1 MAAIIYKGMSTFNFV
16 TKGDSF
22 SLTNFELVKRDLL
35 NAIFT
40 KKGSVPRN
48 RNFGTTISGLMF
60 KPLTEELVSQI
71 QHEIEV
77 VIRNEPRV
85 YAINLS
91 LEPNFVGKS
100 LYVKMEFGYVEAR
113 EVVDS
118 LELNLNFE
126 G

>member
-1 MAAIIYKGMSTFNFV
+1 MIIYKGISTFSFV

-22 SLTNFELVKRDLL
+22 ALTNFELVKRDLL

-40 KKGSVPRN
+40 RRGSVPKN
-48 RNFGTTISGLMF
+48 RGFGTSISVLLF
-60 KPLTEELVSQI
+60 KPLTEDIVSQV
-71 QHEIEV
+71 QKEIED
-77 VIRNEPRV
+77 VIKNEPRV

-100 LYVKMEFGYVEAR
+100 LYVKMEFGYVESR